1 MTMKPLPRE
10 GIENAESHP
19 DPVEMYVANAGPDA
33 PIVGYTVKELIARM
47 EGKLDAYAK
56 RQDAVNEVVTRL
68 APQVDDHEKRLK
80 VLELKDLAKGAVV
93 AWRVTYWKAGVAIL
107 GAATSFAVV
116 WEAFHR

>member
-1 MTMKPLPRE
+1 MHPLPPG
-10 GIENAESHP
+10 GIETTETYA
-19 DPVEMYVANAGPDA
+19 ANASSDA
-33 PIVGYTVKELIARM
+33 PIVVYTVKELIARM